1 MAHFDE
7 SNFFP
12 DSSPGYLVRVIHQ
25 YGVAGLDRVFAE
37 EGLTAT
43 QWMALV
49 SIHFGFGDTCA
60 ALARSLA
67 HDKGA
72 MTRLIDVM
80 EARGWVERSRGAGDR
95 RLVNL
100 ALTKAGLGVAM
111 AARRQVI
118 ACWNDWLSDW
128 SKDEVKALITVL
140 QRLRLTLEAKS

>member
-12 DSSPGYLVRVIHQ
+12 DTSPGYLVRVIHQ
-25 YGVAGLDRVFAE
+25 HSIAGIDRVFAE

-72 MTRLIDVM
+72 MTRLIDTM
-80 EARGWVERSRGAGDR
+80 ETRGWVERTRGDGDR

-100 ALTKAGLGVAM
+100 SLTDAGLEVAM
-111 AARRQVI
+111 HARRQVI
-118 ACWNDWLSDW
+118 ECWNGWLADWN
-128 SKDEVKALITVL
+128 KDEVKALLVTL
-140 QRLRLTLEAKS
+140 HKLRTSLEARG

>member
-12 DSSPGYLVRVIHQ
+12 DTSPGYLVRVIHQ
-25 YGVAGLDRVFAE
+25 LSFAGIDRVFAE

-49 SIHFGFGDTCA
+49 SIHFGFGDTAA
-60 ALARSLA
+60 ALARNLA

-72 MTRLIDVM
+72 MTRLIDAM
-80 EARGWVERSRGAGDR
+80 EARGWVERTRGDGDR

-100 ALTKAGLGVAM
+100 SLTDSGLEVAM
-111 AARRQVI
+111 HARRQVI
-118 ACWNDWLSDW
+118 ACWNDWLADW
-128 SKDEVKALITVL
+128 SEDEVRALLVTL
-140 QRLRLTLEAKS
+140 QKLRTTLEAKG